1 MKKCLIVYYSYHH
14 GNTKKIADAM
24 SEASG
29 AELCTVD
36 ELDSHNLQDY
46 ELIGFGA
53 GIAYGK
59 HYDRL
64 LEAAGA
70 LDLRGRTA
78 FVFSTSGSGK
88 SRSNHAALIEVL
100 KKSGADIAGNFAC
113 KGFDT
118 AGPFKLIGG
127 IAKGHPNAAD
137 LESAGQFVLEML
149 R

>member
-1 MKKCLIVYYSYHH
+1 MKKCLIVYNSYHH
-14 GNTKKIADAM
+14 GNTKKIAAAM
-24 SEASG
+24 AEASG

-36 ELDSHNLQDY
+36 DLNSQNLQDY
-46 ELIGFGA
+46 ERFGFGA

-59 HYDRL
+59 HYDKL
-64 LEAAGA
+64 LKAVDT
-70 LDLRGRTA
+70 LDLRGKTA

-88 SRSNHAALIEVL
+88 SESNNASLIELL
-100 KKSGADIAGNFAC
+100 KKSGANIAGSFAC

-127 IAKGHPNAAD
+127 IAKGHPDAAD
-137 LESAGQFVLEML
+137 IEAARKFVLEML

>member
-14 GNTKKIADAM
+14 GNTKKIAAAM
-24 SEASG
+24 AEASG

-36 ELDSHNLQDY
+36 DLNSQKLQDY

-59 HYDRL
+59 HYDKL
-64 LEAAGA
+64 LKAVEA
-70 LDLRGRTA
+70 LDLRDKTA

-88 SRSNHAALIEVL
+88 SESNNAPLVELL
-100 KKSGADIAGNFAC
+100 KKSGAKIAGSFAC

-127 IAKGHPNAAD
+127 IAKSHPDAAD
-137 LESAGQFVLEML
+137 IESARKFVLEML
-149 R
+149 

>member
-14 GNTKKIADAM
+14 GNTKKIADVMAG
-24 SEASG
+24 ASG
-29 AELCTVD
+29 AELCTID
-36 ELDSHNLQDY
+36 DLNSKKLQNY

-59 HYDRL
+59 HYDKL
-64 LEAAGA
+64 LKAASE
-70 LDLRGRTA
+70 LDLRGKTV

-88 SRSNHAALIEVL
+88 SESNNAPLIELL
-100 KKSGADIAGNFAC
+100 KKSGANVAGSFAC

-118 AGPFKLIGG
+118 AGPLKLIGG
-127 IAKGHPNAAD
+127 IAKGHPDAAD
-137 LESAGQFVLEML
+137 IESARKFVLEMI

>member
-1 MKKCLIVYYSYHH
+1 MKKCLIIYYSYHH
-14 GNTKKIADAM
+14 CNTKKIAAAM
-24 SEASG
+24 AEAAG

-36 ELDSHNLQDY
+36 DFNRKELQDY

-59 HYDRL
+59 HYDKL
-64 LEAAGA
+64 LKAVSS
-70 LDLRGRTA
+70 LDLNGKTT

-88 SRSNHAALIEVL
+88 SKSNNASLIELL
-100 KKSGADIAGNFAC
+100 KKSGANIVGSFAC

-118 AGPFKLIGG
+118 AGPLKLVGG
-127 IAKGHPNAAD
+127 IAKGHPDAAD
-137 LESAGQFVLEML
+137 MEAARNFILEML

>member
-14 GNTKKIADAM
+14 GNTKKIAAVM
-24 SEASG
+24 AEASG

-36 ELDSHNLQDY
+36 DLDSQKLQDY

-59 HYDRL
+59 HYDKL
-64 LEAAGA
+64 LQAAGA
-70 LDLRGRTA
+70 LDLRGKTA

-88 SRSNHAALIEVL
+88 AQSNHAALIELL
-100 KKSGADIAGNFAC
+100 KKSGADIAGSFAC

-118 AGPFKLIGG
+118 VGPFKLIGG

-137 LESAGQFVLEML
+137 FESAKKFILEML

>member
-14 GNTKKIADAM
+14 GNTKKIAAVM
-24 SEASG
+24 AEASG
-29 AELCTVD
+29 AELCTID
-36 ELDSHNLQDY
+36 ELSSKNFQDY

-59 HYDRL
+59 HYDKL
-64 LEAAGA
+64 LQAVSA
-70 LDLRGRTA
+70 LDLRGKTA

-88 SRSNHAALIEVL
+88 AESNNATLMEL
-100 KKSGADIAGNFAC
+100 LQKSGANVAGSFAC

-127 IAKGHPNAAD
+127 IAKGHPDAAD
-137 LESAGQFVLEML
+137 LEAARKFVREML